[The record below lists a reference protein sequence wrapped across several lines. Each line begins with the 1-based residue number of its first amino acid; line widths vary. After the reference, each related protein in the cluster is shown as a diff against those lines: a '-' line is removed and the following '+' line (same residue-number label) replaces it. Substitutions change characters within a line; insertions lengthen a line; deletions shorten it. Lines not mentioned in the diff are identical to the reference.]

1 MPLNRIAG
9 QHQIFDST
17 DLNTTPSNS
26 WYIPS
31 SVTNRRLIVSD
42 SSIEGNRRDYNML
55 GNQTSG
61 KEGGVQC
68 VMMVV
73 CLYVCMYVYLIS
85 YMSDSKGR
93 LKLGLPL

>member
-1 MPLNRIAG
+1 M
-9 QHQIFDST
+9 S
-17 DLNTTPSNS
+17 
-26 WYIPS
+26 
-31 SVTNRRLIVSD
+31 
-42 SSIEGNRRDYNML
+42 

-68 VMMVV
+68 VMAV
-73 CLYVCMYVYLIS
+73 VCMYVCLIL